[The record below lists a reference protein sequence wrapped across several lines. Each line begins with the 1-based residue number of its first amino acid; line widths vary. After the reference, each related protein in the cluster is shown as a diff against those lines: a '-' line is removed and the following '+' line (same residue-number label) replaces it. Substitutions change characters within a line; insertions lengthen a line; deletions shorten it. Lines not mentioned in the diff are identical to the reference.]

1 MTNQTVGAFLCSK
14 AKNMRHWLLEELGT
28 AISGLTMPI
37 TELGATTMAA
47 KLLPYRNI
55 ITERDW
61 EGLVQAAAEEQVM
74 MLPQVISAVRTR
86 EDLHDKFWRYLELFA
101 DTIGDPQFSQ

>member
-1 MTNQTVGAFLCSK
+1 MTSQTVGAFLCSK

-28 AISGLTMPI
+28 SISGLTMPI
-37 TELGATTMAA
+37 TELGATTLAA
-47 KLLPYRNI
+47 KLLPHRHI
-55 ITERDW
+55 IHARDW
-61 EGLVQAAAEEQVM
+61 DELAQAAEQEQVM
-74 MLPQVISAVRTR
+74 MLPQVISAVRMR